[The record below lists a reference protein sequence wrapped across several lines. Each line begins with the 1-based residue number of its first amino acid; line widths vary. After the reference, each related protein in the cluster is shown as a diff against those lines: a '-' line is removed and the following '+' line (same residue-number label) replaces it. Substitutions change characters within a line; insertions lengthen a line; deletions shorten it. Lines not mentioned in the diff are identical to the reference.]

1 MTNKVQI
8 GVDANVSGVESSLS
22 KVEAGA
28 LDVSKGVDAIG
39 KASEKA
45 SASLA
50 KIEYSAKRLQSVAAI
65 LSKEFGKAFDPKQA
79 EAFLRSFDSI
89 RANKHVAGGSKLRS
103 FDSFESWISGNSS
116 MFVNP
121 ADAERYKRRVLGL
134 AGQGIGLPMPA
145 GGHGGHGG
153 HGGGV
158 PPAPGDGRGGFSY
171 GAAASRGVGMV
182 RGIAGPA
189 LALAGITSIMA
200 MAGKAV
206 DLAKQEATSTD
217 QLLRKTGDLTT
228 TFDTLRDK
236 VRASGEGLGVMHTE
250 ASQLAKQFVQIANGD
265 GGDIQGNLRTGFG
278 LSRAYGLELGE
289 GVGFMAQMRHYGQIG
304 KDDANG
310 RKFALLIAEAIERG
324 QTTGKAG
331 EMMQAVTN
339 FTAQAARLALTP
351 GNVAG
356 FGGALAGLTSSGDIG
371 LKGDPSNAA
380 ALLMSVDSA
389 IRAGGGMGEAGLN
402 FSYGALSR
410 VMPGLDPIMAKAV
423 LEQGAF
429 GSGVSPA
436 IQKYAQRGGIDLPS
450 FSGSDN
456 LSLIMDEFDRQ
467 YGNSTLKLDAMK
479 NYFGLG
485 SYSQAA
491 ALANLD
497 RKQLTGLTG
506 AMGDK
511 VADLSASGIQN
522 AARISIAGDDELK
535 QIAGQLGDRSD
546 FTDLQRREIKSKLAE
561 GDMEGLREA
570 MLRAVSINEQQ
581 KNAGTET
588 RDAVNKL
595 YDKLTEIG
603 GAVLPIITGIQEG
616 VAAMAGVL
624 APESEFSKQ
633 QALGEGA
640 ARYQAEKE
648 SLLADHKE
656 QISNLETILD
666 KRGITGSRRDQA
678 LNNLREHQAAEI
690 YKMER
695 EGYEYEEYL
704 KNKQAKE
711 AAPTPGDAE
720 LSPSVVTTT
729 GDGSASPVQ
738 ATPGEVGPMSS
749 APATPGE
756 GGQVGPVSI
765 KADELAT
772 LRDVTGGDARALDF
786 LATALAVENRGFGE
800 LRHDAVSPAGA
811 YGAFQIMPKTARG
824 LDISEQADFKE
835 QAEGAMRLYKELDQ
849 TYGGNTKA
857 MLAHYNG
864 GYKAGRAVM
873 AGMEPPAQETRDYLR
888 HAGSYTANLP
898 IAKPASSQGQ
908 AQRAEPRHADGH
920 TSNLPSGNP
929 AGNPSPAQRVELRL
943 EGMMRDAM
951 HNQVADILPIQQT
964 IQIPMAA
971 GAR

>member
-8 GVDANVSGVESSLS
+8 GVDANVSGVQSSLN

-28 LDVSKGVDAIG
+28 LDVSKGVEAIG

-121 ADAERYKRRVLGL
+121 AEAERYKRRVLGL
-134 AGQGIGLPMPA
+134 AGQGIGMPIPA
-145 GGHGGHGG
+145 GGHGG
-153 HGGGV
+153 GGGV
-158 PPAPGDGRGGFSY
+158 PPAPGDGRGGFNY
-171 GAAASRGVGMV
+171 GAAASRGMGMV

-189 LALAGITSIMA
+189 LALAGITGLMA

-304 KDDANG
+304 KDDASG

-389 IRAGGGMGEAGLN
+389 IRSGGGMGEAGLN

-410 VMPGLDPIMAKAV
+410 AMPGLDPILAKAV

-436 IQKYAQRGGIDLPS
+436 IQKYAQRGGINLPG

-511 VADLSASGIQN
+511 VAGLSASGIQN

-535 QIAGQLGDRSD
+535 QIAGQLAGRSD
-546 FTDLQRREIKSKLAE
+546 FTDQQRREIKSKLAE
-561 GDMEGLREA
+561 GDMDGLREV

-603 GAVLPIITGIQEG
+603 GAVLPVITGIQEG

-633 QALGEGA
+633 QALEEGA
-640 ARYQAEKE
+640 ARYLAQKQ
-648 SLLADHKE
+648 SLLADHKT
-656 QISNLETILD
+656 QIANLEAILD
-666 KRGITGSRRDQA
+666 KRGITGNRRDQA
-678 LNNLREHQAAEI
+678 LNNLREFQGAEI

-704 KNKQAKE
+704 KSKQSRE
-711 AAPTPGDAE
+711 SGQ
-720 LSPSVVTTT
+720 
-729 GDGSASPVQ
+729 GSAV
-738 ATPGEVGPMSS
+738 
-749 APATPGE
+749 PATPGE
-756 GGQVGPVSI
+756 GGQVGPVTL
-765 KADELAT
+765 KPEELAT
-772 LRDVTGGDARALDF
+772 LREVTGGDAKAMDF
-786 LATALAVENRGFGE
+786 LAKALAVENRGFGE
-800 LRHDAVSPAGA
+800 LRHDAVSPVGA

-824 LDISEQADFKE
+824 LGISEQAGFQE
-835 QAEGAMRLYKELDQ
+835 QAWGAMKLYKELDK
-849 TYGGNTKA
+849 TYGGNTRA

-864 GYKAGRAVM
+864 GGKAGRAVM
-873 AGMEPPAQETRDYLR
+873 NGMEPPAQETRDYLR
-888 HAGSYTANLP
+888 HADSYTA
-898 IAKPASSQGQ
+898 
-908 AQRAEPRHADGH
+908 
-920 TSNLPSGNP
+920 NLPSGNP
-929 AGNPSPAQRVELRL
+929 AGNPSQAQRVELRL

-951 HNQVADILPIQQT
+951 HNQVADIMPIQQT

>member
-8 GVDANVSGVESSLS
+8 GVDANVAGVESSLG
-22 KVEAGA
+22 KVDAGA
-28 LDVSKGVDAIG
+28 KKVSKTVEEIG

-45 SASLA
+45 STSLGR
-50 KIEYSAKRLQSVAAI
+50 IEYSAKRLQSVAEI

-79 EAFLRSFDSI
+79 EQFLRSFDAI
-89 RANKHVAGGSKLRS
+89 RGNKHITGGSKLRA
-103 FDSFESWISGNSS
+103 FDSFESWHSGNSS
-116 MFVNP
+116 MFINP
-121 ADAERYKRRVLGL
+121 ADAERYKRRVLGM
-134 AGQGIGLPMPA
+134 AGHGLGFPVPA

-153 HGGGV
+153 HGGNGGV
-158 PPAPGDGRGGFSY
+158 PPSPGDGRGGFNY
-171 GAAASRGVGMV
+171 GAAASRGWGMV
-182 RGIAGPA
+182 RGMAGPM
-189 LALAGITSIMA
+189 LAIAGITSVAA
-200 MAGKAV
+200 MAAKAV
-206 DLAKQEATSTD
+206 DLAKQEATTTD

-228 TFDTLRDK
+228 SFDALRDK
-236 VRASGEGLGVMHTE
+236 VRSAGEGLGVTHIE
-250 ASQLAKQFVQIANGD
+250 ASQLAKEFVQIANGD
-265 GGDIQGNLRTGFG
+265 GGDIRGNLRTGFG

-389 IRAGGGMGEAGLN
+389 IRSGGGMGEAGLN

-410 VMPGLDPIMAKAV
+410 AIPGLDPILAKAV

-436 IQKYAQRGGIDLPS
+436 IQKYAQRGGINLPG

-511 VADLSASGIQN
+511 VAGLSASGIQN

-535 QIAGQLGDRSD
+535 QIAGQLAGRSD
-546 FTDLQRREIKSKLAE
+546 FTDQQRREIKSKLAE
-561 GDMEGLREA
+561 GDMDGLREV

-603 GAVLPIITGIQEG
+603 GAVLPVITGIQEG

-633 QALGEGA
+633 QALEEGA
-640 ARYQAEKE
+640 ARYLAEKADLVARHERERQIQAENGIKRNI
-648 SLLADHKE
+648 HPRRRE
-656 QISNLETILD
+656 QYE
-666 KRGITGSRRDQA
+666 KM
-678 LNNLREHQAAEI
+678 LREQQAAELEAF
-690 YKMER
+690 ER
-695 EGYEYEEYL
+695 QGYEYEEYL
-704 KNKQAKE
+704 KSKQEKE
-711 AAPTPGDAE
+711 AAPTPGE
-720 LSPSVVTTT
+720 TGSTPSV
-729 GDGSASPVQ
+729 
-738 ATPGEVGPMSS
+738 
-749 APATPGE
+749 PATPGE
-756 GGQVGPVSI
+756 GGQVGPVNI

-772 LRDVTGGDARALDF
+772 LREVTGGDARALDF
-786 LATALAVENRGFGE
+786 LTKALAVENRGFGE
-800 LRHDAVSPAGA
+800 LRHDAVSPVGA

-824 LDISEQADFKE
+824 LGISEQAGFQE
-835 QAEGAMRLYKELDQ
+835 QAWGAMKLYKELDK
-849 TYGGNTKA
+849 TYGGNTRA

-864 GYKAGRAVM
+864 GGKAGRAVM
-873 AGMEPPAQETRDYLR
+873 TGMEPPAQETRDYLR
-888 HAGSYTANLP
+888 HADSYTA
-898 IAKPASSQGQ
+898 
-908 AQRAEPRHADGH
+908 
-920 TSNLPSGNP
+920 NLPSGNP
-929 AGNPSPAQRVELRL
+929 AGNPNPAQRIDLRV
-943 EGMMRDAM
+943 EGMMRDSM
-951 HNQVADILPIQQT
+951 HNQMADILPIQQT

-971 GAR
+971 GVSG